1 MRMKRRARIK
11 ETRVFKV
18 KSTHF
23 DSIFTSKLF
32 HLRFTVLG
40 IKLVVAISP
49 ALCVGG
55 FLPSPGMNAGFELIR
70 NSWITGFSLC
80 LPLKM
85 YSDM

>member
-23 DSIFTSKLF
+23 DSIFTSKML
-32 HLRFTVLG
+32 HLRFTVVG

-55 FLPSPGMNAGFELIR
+55 F
-70 NSWITGFSLC
+70 
-80 LPLKM
+80 
-85 YSDM
+85 